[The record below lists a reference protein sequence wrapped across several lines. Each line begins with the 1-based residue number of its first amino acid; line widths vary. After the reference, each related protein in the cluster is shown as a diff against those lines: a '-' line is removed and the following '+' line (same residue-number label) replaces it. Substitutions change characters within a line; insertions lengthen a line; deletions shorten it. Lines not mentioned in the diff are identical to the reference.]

1 MEAYRVL
8 LVDDEEELRA
18 GIRRKIDWDSLGFSL
33 CGEAGNGQDALELAE
48 HLNPDVVLTDIK
60 MPFMDG
66 LELCRRL
73 KEQLPAVRLIVFSGF
88 DDFEYARQAIGM
100 NVFEYLLKPIN
111 ALELS
116 QVLARLHA
124 DMDTQRAEQ
133 QDVQALRQR
142 YEDSLPL
149 LRGLF
154 YARVLDGQL
163 MTRTIK
169 SFFIRLLASALVL
182 FLCLMTTGCI
192 FPIQKE
198 TETLRI
204 GVAVYLQEDTFIG
217 TLVQDL
223 ERLAQ
228 ERETEEDL
236 KININ
241 VVDGRGSQ
249 TTQNDQIDRLIALDY
264 DVLCVNIVDRT
275 SAAVLIDK
283 AQEAGIPII
292 FFNREP
298 VEEDL
303 LRWEHVY
310 YVGAMAEDSGVL
322 QGEIILDYW
331 SKQKERVD
339 RNGDNILQYVM
350 LEGEPGHQ
358 DALLRTEYSV
368 QTLSSAGVNVEKI
381 ASETANWDRTQAAA
395 RMTQWLQEYGTSI
408 EAVISNNDDM
418 ALGAIDSLKNAEIPK
433 EEMPLIVGV
442 DATAP
447 ALDAIK
453 NGTLQGTVL
462 NDADGIA
469 QALLSLSMALASGE
483 DPSQV
488 VELENAHYVWLPYQP
503 ITGTFS

>member
-1 MEAYRVL
+1 
-8 LVDDEEELRA
+8 
-18 GIRRKIDWDSLGFSL
+18 
-33 CGEAGNGQDALELAE
+33 
-48 HLNPDVVLTDIK
+48 
-60 MPFMDG
+60 
-66 LELCRRL
+66 
-73 KEQLPAVRLIVFSGF
+73 
-88 DDFEYARQAIGM
+88 
-100 NVFEYLLKPIN
+100 
-111 ALELS
+111 
-116 QVLARLHA
+116 
-124 DMDTQRAEQ
+124 
-133 QDVQALRQR
+133 
-142 YEDSLPL
+142 
-149 LRGLF
+149 
-154 YARVLDGQL
+154 

-182 FLCLMTTGCI
+182 FLCLMATGCI